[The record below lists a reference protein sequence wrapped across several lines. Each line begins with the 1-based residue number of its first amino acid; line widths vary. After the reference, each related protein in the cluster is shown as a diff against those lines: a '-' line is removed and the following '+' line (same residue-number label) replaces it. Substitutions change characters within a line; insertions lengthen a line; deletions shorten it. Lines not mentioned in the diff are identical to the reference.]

1 MTKHQIE
8 NLLKKLNTTQNTRV
22 LRVNRSAPLPEQR
35 ALLTLRARD
44 LCNSIS
50 AYDLER
56 RSIQDWPQKL
66 LNAAR
71 FVIDVNGDKPSMGQ
85 LQHATTTGERAVE
98 LRDLI
103 DELKAEA
110 QKVRAVL
117 CHYRYEVVRNGFVV
131 EYQVD
136 TLDQLEEHLR
146 RNHSHVMARGGF

>member
-8 NLLKKLNTTQNTRV
+8 NMLKKLGTQSPRR
-22 LRVNRSAPLPEQR
+22 LRVNRSAPTPEQR

-44 LCNSIS
+44 IRASIG

-66 LNAAR
+66 LAAAR

-85 LQHATTTGERAVE
+85 LQHATTMGERAVE

-103 DELKAEA
+103 DGLKAEE
-110 QKVRAVL
+110 QKVRSVL
-117 CHYRYEVVRNGFVV
+117 IHYRYEVVRSG
-131 EYQVD
+131 
-136 TLDQLEEHLR
+136 TKWIR
-146 RNHSHVMARGGF
+146 RRTPSRHPRQTRGETPPLS